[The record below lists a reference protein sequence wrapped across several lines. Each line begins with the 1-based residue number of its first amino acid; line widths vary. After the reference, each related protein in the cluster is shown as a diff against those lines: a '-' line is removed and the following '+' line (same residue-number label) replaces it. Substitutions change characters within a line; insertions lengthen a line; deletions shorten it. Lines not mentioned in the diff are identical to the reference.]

1 MGYLRLLLSLGV
13 LGAHAGVV
21 SEATSRT
28 MVSCF
33 FLVSGFLMALTLD
46 RNYGRNPFPFYWN
59 RILRLYPL
67 HLLISVTILGLLPA
81 YAWSR
86 LTTSEGVNWGRLGRS
101 LLLLFPDAGTLNGP
115 AWTLPYELTF
125 YGLAPFIAFWG
136 IVGFVIYAVAGIVL
150 FLTFK
155 GGSPL
160 GPFAW
165 GESFLPSLP
174 SLAAASVFFGLGGV
188 AYSLHQ
194 RLSGQSFHRFF
205 FLFAN
210 VAVCLLIVASSRF
223 FNDTWTQFDEAYGAL
238 AAHGL
243 ALLVLCFLITW
254 SKKEAPFARLCGDLC
269 YPVYL
274 IHWPIFQVWFDGHS
288 WPSSTFR
295 DYARI
300 FSNGDYV
307 VKLLVGTVLTFVL
320 AWLWIFLE
328 KKTIQRWR
336 AAQTQTGLVTVAASE
351 RLPA

>member
-1 MGYLRLLLSLGV
+1 MRYLRLLLSLGV

-67 HLLISVTILGLLPA
+67 HLLLSAIILCLLPA

-86 LTTSEGVNWGRLGRS
+86 LSTSEGVAWGRLGRS
-101 LLLLFPDAGTLNGP
+101 LLLFFHDAGTLNSP
-115 AWTLPYELTF
+115 AWTLPYELSF
-125 YGLAPFIAFWG
+125 YVIAPFIAFFG
-136 IVGFVIYAVAGIVL
+136 IVGFVLYAAVGLVL
-150 FLTFK
+150 FLTFN

-165 GESFLPSLP
+165 GYSFSP
-174 SLAAASVFFGLGGV
+174 SLASASVFFGLGGV

-194 RLSGQSFHRFF
+194 RFSGQSFHRFF
-205 FLFAN
+205 LLFVNAG
-210 VAVCLLIVASSRF
+210 ACILIAASSRF
-223 FNDTWTQFDEAYGAL
+223 FNETWTQFDEVYGVV
-238 AAHGL
+238 AAHCL
-243 ALLVLCFLITW
+243 ALLVLGFLITW

-274 IHWPIFQVWFDGHS
+274 IHWPIFQVWFDGRS

-295 DYARI
+295 DYANL
-300 FSNGDYV
+300 FANGDYAM
-307 VKLLVGTVLTFVL
+307 KLLIGTSLTLVL

-336 AAQTQTGLVTVAASE
+336 AAQA
-351 RLPA
+351 